1 MLTTVARFY
10 PHPSIWSRIMNNQV
24 NIGEIIRLEFEKT
37 GWSVS
42 RFAEMIGKDR
52 TVVYHIFRRKTI
64 DTALLYDISMVL
76 NVDFFQFYSGQLS
89 ADNEIIRQRQP
100 DNGSRP
106 VPAVEKRKVW
116 MEVELAEEEYR
127 RFLENYLSP

>member
-1 MLTTVARFY
+1 MG
-10 PHPSIWSRIMNNQV
+10 RIMNNQV

-106 VPAVEKRKVW
+106 VPAVKKRKVW